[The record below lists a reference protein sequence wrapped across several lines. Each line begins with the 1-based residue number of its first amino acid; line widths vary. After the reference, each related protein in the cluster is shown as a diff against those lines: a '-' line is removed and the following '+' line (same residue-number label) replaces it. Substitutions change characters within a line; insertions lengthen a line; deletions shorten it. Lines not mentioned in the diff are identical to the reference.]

1 MIVVVLAVIVLVMV
15 AGFMIGFM
23 IGMIHDGVPII
34 SMVFA
39 IVVLLIGGIGLVGM
53 FTNIEKSNFD
63 LALKCAENRIECVV
77 IDIDTFE
84 KRLSKEA
91 MLRAKVG
98 ESIDIKSVLSFV
110 SEKDSN

>member
-1 MIVVVLAVIVLVMV
+1 MIIGGVLVVVALIMMSGFIFRMMYDGMPILSVLS
-15 AGFMIGFM
+15 A
-23 IGMIHDGVPII
+23 II
-34 SMVFA
+34 
-39 IVVLLIGGIGLVGM
+39 ITLIGGLGLGEM
-53 FTNIEKSNFD
+53 INYREKSNFD
-63 LALKCAENRIECVV
+63 LALKCAENGIECVV

-91 MLRAKVG
+91 MLRAKAG

>member
-1 MIVVVLAVIVLVMV
+1 MIGGVLVVIVLIMI
-15 AGFMIGFM
+15 AGFMF
-23 IGMIHDGVPII
+23 GMLHDEVPII
-34 SMVFA
+34 SMVSA
-39 IVVLLIGGIGLVGM
+39 IVVLLIGGICLGGM
-53 FTNIEKSNFD
+53 VNSIEKSNFD
-63 LALKCAENRIECVV
+63 LALKCAENGIECVV

-98 ESIDIKSVLSFV
+98 EFIDIKSVLSFV

>member
-1 MIVVVLAVIVLVMV
+1 MIGGVLVAIVLIMIT
-15 AGFMIGFM
+15 GFMF
-23 IGMIHDGVPII
+23 GMLHDEVPII

-39 IVVLLIGGIGLVGM
+39 IVVILMGGIGLVGM

-63 LALKCAENRIECVV
+63 LALKCAENGIECVV

-91 MLRAKVG
+91 MLRARVG
-98 ESIDIKSVLSFV
+98 ESIDIKSILSFV

>member
-1 MIVVVLAVIVLVMV
+1 MIVVVLAVIVLTMM
-15 AGFMIGFM
+15 AGFI
-23 IGMIHDGVPII
+23 IGMLHDEAPIM
-34 SMVFA
+34 SMVVA

-63 LALKCAENRIECVV
+63 LALKCAENGIEGVV

-91 MLRAKVG
+91 VLRAKAG